1 MKENQSIL
9 ILILVFIC
17 LWGNSMCINNQKISG
32 ISSNALKSDL
42 KLIEIL
48 LSSVSDS
55 SIKIYDSDDPQV
67 SKRNILEN
75 VKVNID
81 YSSCYS
87 AMRNFT
93 KDLYKSYYSKMLMY
107 SFTDV
112 GDMGNYEGCKG
123 LSDIAAYNVLQLNVT
138 NLPVDIR
145 FGLCL
150 PKECNQDMMTNA
162 GNVISSTLSGVV
174 SKLATT
180 LNIDLM
186 VKYNFGVQF
195 TFTQPDAWNETQSND
210 NSTAAYIVGGFLVVF
225 VGISVVSSSLGALR
239 RTPSI
244 KDNLPSYGKKNNNLN
259 QILQEEARVRE
270 STKPFTFKF
279 KQNDG
284 APVRLDS
291 FGNQVDAQAENQQL
305 LENSLFNERAGLQ
318 EVHNKSRP
326 SIFSEIM
333 DCFSI
338 RRNVYSLVETKRN
351 LKDNQELDV
360 VEGIKVLTMWWGL
373 ITASSLYILIT
384 NIRNIYIML
393 KLFSLYL
400 FALVAS
406 GNLSPDLFIFCNLF
420 HRIYQT
426 KSVLW

>member
-9 ILILVFIC
+9 ILILVFVC

-48 LSSVSDS
+48 LSSVSEN

-81 YSSCYS
+81 YTSCYA

-93 KDLYKSYYSKMLMY
+93 KDLYKSYYRKSLCRNPLNVKKNSIIFRGVTTKAYSKMLMY

-333 DCFSI
+333 DCFSV

-360 VEGIKVLTMWWGL
+360 VEGIKVFTM
-373 ITASSLYILIT
+373 
-384 NIRNIYIML
+384 
-393 KLFSLYL
+393 
-400 FALVAS
+400 
-406 GNLSPDLFIFCNLF
+406 
-420 HRIYQT
+420 
-426 KSVLW
+426 